1 MRDENMM
8 SKSQKIYFF
17 LYLFFILLFPI
28 SLYLVTTFIPEPTL
42 SVNQNHHPFE
52 YIDDKVFFIG
62 LILNFGLYLYPL
74 HIIFINKTTLKIRMS
89 LFTVVSSFFILIFPV
104 LDMLLNFSVSEYF
117 PVLCYIIPTF
127 LFPYFIIYYIKYKMY
142 KKRD

>member
-1 MRDENMM
+1 MM

-89 LFTVVSSFFILIFPV
+89 LFTVVSSFFILIIPV

-127 LFPYFIIYYIKYKMY
+127 LFPYLIIYYIKYKRY

>member
-1 MRDENMM
+1 MM

-89 LFTVVSSFFILIFPV
+89 LFTVVSSFFILIIPV

-117 PVLCYIIPTF
+117 LVLCYIIPTF
-127 LFPYFIIYYIKYKMY
+127 LFPYFVIYYIKYKRY
-142 KKRD
+142 KKGD

>member
-1 MRDENMM
+1 M
-8 SKSQKIYFF
+8 SKSQKIFFF

-28 SLYLVTTFIPEPTL
+28 SLYLMTTFIPEPTL

-74 HIIFINKTTLKIRMS
+74 HIIFINKITLKIRMS
-89 LFTVVSSFFILIFPV
+89 LFTVVSSFSILIIPV
-104 LDMLLNFSVSEYF
+104 LYMLHNFSVSEYF
-117 PVLCYIIPTF
+117 LVLCYIIPTF
-127 LFPYFIIYYIKYKMY
+127 LFPYFVIYYIKYKRY
-142 KKRD
+142 KKGD

>member
-52 YIDDKVFFIG
+52 HIDDKVFFIG
-62 LILNFGLYLYPL
+62 LILTFGLYLYPL

-89 LFTVVSSFFILIFPV
+89 LFTVVSSFFILIIPV
-104 LDMLLNFSVSEYF
+104 LYMLLNFSVSEYF
-117 PVLCYIIPTF
+117 PVLCYITVSYTHLTLPTT
-127 LFPYFIIYYIKYKMY
+127 PYV
-142 KKRD
+142 

>member
-1 MRDENMM
+1 M

-89 LFTVVSSFFILIFPV
+89 LFTVVSSFFILIIPV

-117 PVLCYIIPTF
+117 LVLCYIIPTF
-127 LFPYFIIYYIKYKMY
+127 LFPYFVIYYIKYKRY
-142 KKRD
+142 KKGD